1 MFQQH
6 QCAHCGNYFYRVK
19 SWSKFCSR
27 ECQRTALKEADRR
40 ARAIYRAIEAILG
53 KEAA

>member
-1 MFQQH
+1 MFEQC
-6 QCAHCGNYFYRVK
+6 QCARCGNYFYRVK

-27 ECQRTALKEADRR
+27 ECQRAALNEAARE
-40 ARAIYRAIEAILG
+40 ARALYRAVHAVVG